1 MVAGHLQEKKNLYY
15 IVLDFQDEKGKRR
28 QKWLPTGLPIKG
40 NKKKAEAMLADA
52 RVNFVP
58 PTTEPR
64 ESETLFSDYL
74 IDWLEIAKPT
84 IAQTTYASYRQMTK
98 GVIVP
103 YFEERNITLT
113 GIKPQDIQAFY
124 TEQLKRVKA
133 SSVIHYHAVIHR
145 ALKYAVKIDVLV
157 ANPADKVERPRKEP
171 FKASFYDSTEM
182 EQLFE
187 ASRGTYLEIPIL
199 LGAFYGLR
207 RSEVVGLRWEA
218 IDFKRNTLTISHTV
232 TSYTLDGKRH
242 TIAQD
247 TTKTKSSMRTL
258 PLVPAIRGKLI
269 AVKEQQKVYIDLC
282 GKSYDKQYIGYICVN
297 PMGGLI
303 TPNYITQTFPELL
316 AKNNLRR
323 IRFHDLRHSCA
334 SLLLANGVPMK
345 QIQEWLGH
353 SDFSTT
359 ANIYAHLD
367 YNSKIDSA
375 QAMELGLSAA
385 LSGVM

>member
-1 MVAGHLQEKKNLYY
+1 MVARHLQQKKNLFY
-15 IVLDFQDEKGKRR
+15 IVLDYQDASGKRR
-28 QKWLPTGLPIKG
+28 QKWLPTGLPVKG
-40 NKKKAEAMLADA
+40 NKKKAEVMLADA
-52 RVNFVP
+52 RVEFAIPGTKPENG
-58 PTTEPR
+58 
-64 ESETLFSDYL
+64 ETLFSDYL
-74 IDWLEIAKPT
+74 LDWLEIAKPT
-84 IAQTTYASYRQMTK
+84 VALTTHASYCQMTK

-103 YFEERNITLT
+103 YFSERNITLT
-113 GIKPQDIQAFY
+113 GLKPQDIQKFY

-133 SSVIHYHAVIHR
+133 SSVIHYHAIIHR
-145 ALKYAVKIDVLV
+145 ALKYAVKIDVLI
-157 ANPADKVERPRKEP
+157 ANPADKIERPKMER
-171 FKASFYDSTEM
+171 FKASFYDSKEM

-187 ASRGTYLEIPIL
+187 SSKGTYLEIPIL

-218 IDFKRNTLTISHTV
+218 VDFKRDTLTISHTV
-232 TSYTLDGKRH
+232 TSFTLDGKRH
-242 TIAQD
+242 TVAKD

-258 PLVPAIRGKLI
+258 PLVPAIREKLL
-269 AVKEQQKVYIDLC
+269 AVKAQQQTYIELC
-282 GKSYDKQYIGYICVN
+282 GSGYDKQYLGYICVN

-303 TPNYITQTFPELL
+303 TPSYITQSFPELL
-316 AKNNLRR
+316 KKNNLRR

-367 YNSKIDSA
+367 YNSKLDSA
-375 QAMELGLSAA
+375 QAMQQGLSAA
-385 LSGVM
+385 LAGVM

>member
-52 RVNFVP
+52 RVNFAP

-64 ESETLFSDYL
+64 EGETLFSEYL

-258 PLVPAIRGKLI
+258 PLVPAIRGKLL

-282 GKSYDKQYIGYICVN
+282 GTSYDKQYIGYICVN

-303 TPNYITQTFPELL
+303 KPNYITQTFPELL